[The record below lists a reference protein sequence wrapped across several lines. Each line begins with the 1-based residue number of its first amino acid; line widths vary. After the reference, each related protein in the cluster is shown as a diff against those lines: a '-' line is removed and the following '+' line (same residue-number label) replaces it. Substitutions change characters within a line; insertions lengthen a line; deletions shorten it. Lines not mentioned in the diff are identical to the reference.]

1 MADSCADV
9 VSGTTLTQLP
19 RRALLSILA
28 ESGNA
33 KLARTCKALSG
44 LLGEL
49 LAHQRHQHDSQ
60 LFARFLLSSL
70 GAQSCA
76 RRAFAACEASGLL
89 SGLPEQRS
97 DALVSSV
104 LAGLAELGAE
114 VDLHDA
120 FLLSAAAK
128 AGYAGALDVL
138 LAKLRFGPSAFALS
152 RALTAAA
159 QNGRARA
166 VAALLRA
173 GAPAAAYN
181 SAALQAAAQGGNAEV
196 VYRLCAA
203 GADPTADG
211 GTALCAAVCGGH
223 TAAARVLLQY
233 GADPRARCSAALLHA
248 CELPAATVA
257 ALVAV
262 APFASAGAAKSKG
275 KDADSPM
282 SSHEA
287 VVLELVSLL
296 LAAGAD
302 ARAHGRAGLEAAA
315 ARGYER
321 VVRLL
326 LGAGADPAACNSS
339 ALVAASV
346 QGHEGVVGLLLE
358 SGADPWDMS
367 SLALRTASER
377 GFGPVV
383 QMLRAAAASRAPTS
397 TQESLVYGDSPPH
410 NNPIISGAF
419 AMGRGSSGDRVCR
432 STGGN
437 ATAEALAL
445 AMAAAASRGGGGA
458 PEISGTGHARRAP
471 VVLLGASGAHIT
483 SGGQHFLSGANAVAS
498 ANTNTSASHA
508 AYACSG
514 RRPLPLRMAK
524 SSRHWNVVDPSR
536 SPASGAS
543 HAACVSHGHGHA
555 HGAAGGGSGSGGSGG
570 RSGGA
575 TLAAP
580 SGWRRHATDGVGSA
594 AASPSHS
601 ASTNIVSTTQ
611 YGAGSTAMMSTMAT
625 GCGGSMM
632 QTTADAAALA
642 GSGAVNACMAPK
654 EGGWPVH
661 RGAGAVP
668 VGLALGQGV
677 VLGPIMHEAFRSLS

>member
-1 MADSCADV
+1 MPAC
-9 VSGTTLTQLP
+9 
-19 RRALLSILA
+19 LA
-28 ESGNA
+28 
-33 KLARTCKALSG
+33 T
-44 LLGEL
+44 
-49 LAHQRHQHDSQ
+49 
-60 LFARFLLSSL
+60 
-70 GAQSCA
+70 
-76 RRAFAACEASGLL
+76 
-89 SGLPEQRS
+89 
-97 DALVSSV
+97 
-104 LAGLAELGAE
+104 
-114 VDLHDA
+114 
-120 FLLSAAAK
+120 AK

-248 CELPAATVA
+248 CELPAAAVA
-257 ALVAV
+257 AVVAV
-262 APFASAGAAKSKG
+262 APFASAGAVKSKG
-275 KDADSPM
+275 KDGDSPM

-471 VVLLGASGAHIT
+471 VVLLGASAPPAAPAT
-483 SGGQHFLSGANAVAS
+483 PPAS
-498 ANTNTSASHA
+498 ATGTATRTA
-508 AYACSG
+508 
-514 RRPLPLRMAK
+514 P
-524 SSRHWNVVDPSR
+524 
-536 SPASGAS
+536 
-543 HAACVSHGHGHA
+543 
-555 HGAAGGGSGSGGSGG
+555 GGSGNGSGGSGG